1 MSRFLIVF
9 LSIFFAAALLTVLIE
24 KDAGFV
30 LLSYDNYFFRTSIW
44 VFLVLYLL
52 SHLVF
57 YVLIRALIGLYR
69 FNRKY
74 RIDLADRHP
83 KKSDLSAIEEGL
95 MAFFEMDY
103 PLAVSHFIKVKTQGP
118 MRGIVG
124 LFGSLSAEKI
134 GDTDLQRVFLGFAKK
149 GNERI
154 KERADL
160 LEAEIEL
167 KLGDPDLAIEALEK
181 IKSPT
186 KLSIE
191 IKNRALLEAKRW
203 KDVFKNL
210 SLIEE
215 VKDRA
220 FFKNKAA
227 LLALNCNKK
236 KDKLLTE
243 IFNSFS
249 KELKDDP
256 EIILTY
262 IEALKTKSDGEQIL
276 VSALDRFFDIRLINC
291 YFEISAKD
299 LEKLDNLTRWEKIHS
314 DNSLIPLFKGRI
326 YESLGEDTLAE
337 EFLIKSKGL
346 GNSVATQE
354 LLKFFVTRGNLKKAR
369 RQIASLP

>member
-1 MSRFLIVF
+1 MSRPLIVL

-30 LLSYDNYFFRTSIW
+30 FLSYDNYFFRTSIW

-52 SHLVF
+52 SHLVL
-57 YVLIRALIGLYR
+57 YVLIRALVGFYR

-74 RIDLADRHP
+74 RIDLADRNP

-103 PLAVSHFIKVKTQGP
+103 PLAVSHFIKVKTQGS
-118 MRGIVG
+118 MRGIIG

-134 GDTDLQRVFLGFAKK
+134 GDTELQRVFLGFAKK
-149 GNERI
+149 GNRRI
-154 KERADL
+154 KERAGL

-167 KLGDPDLAIEALEK
+167 KRGDPDLAIEALEK

-191 IKNRALLEAKRW
+191 IKNKALLEAKRW

-215 VKDRA
+215 AKDRVY
-220 FFKNKAA
+220 FENKAA
-227 LLALNCNKK
+227 VQALNCNKK
-236 KDKLLTE
+236 KDKMLTE

-262 IEALKTKSDGEQIL
+262 IEALKTKSDGEEIL
-276 VSALDRFFDIRLINC
+276 VSALDRFFDVRLINC
-291 YFEISAKD
+291 YCQISTKN
-299 LEKLDNLTRWEKIHS
+299 LEKLDNLTRWEEIHS
-314 DNSLIPLFKGRI
+314 ENSVIPLLKGRI
-326 YESLGEDTLAE
+326 YEALGEDTLAE

-346 GNSVATQE
+346 GNSAASQE

-369 RQIASLP
+369 QQITTP